1 MATERKRNR
10 ERRSISSARPRNYSD
25 FYKNDQSGATQP
37 VAPGSNNP
45 TPVASMTAR
54 GSNTVDWTK
63 DYGYVAH
70 DLRKL
75 LLVSGVLFALILIA
89 SFFI

>member
-1 MATERKRNR
+1 MATERKRSR

-25 FYKNDQSGATQP
+25 FYKNDQSGASEPTG
-37 VAPGSNNP
+37 ANAASP
-45 TPVASMTAR
+45 TPVAATTLR
-54 GSNTVDWTK
+54 GSHAVDWTK

-75 LLVSGVLFALILIA
+75 LLVSGVLLALILIA

>member
-1 MATERKRNR
+1 MATERKRSR

-37 VAPGSNNP
+37 TGATSASSAPV
-45 TPVASMTAR
+45 VASTAR
-54 GSNTVDWTK
+54 GSHAVDWTN
-63 DYGYVAH
+63 DYAYVVH

>member
-1 MATERKRNR
+1 MATERRRSR

-25 FYKNDQSGATQP
+25 FYKNDQSGVTQP
-37 VAPGSNNP
+37 VATSSS
-45 TPVASMTAR
+45 TPVPIATTIAR
-54 GSNTVDWTK
+54 GSNMVDWTK